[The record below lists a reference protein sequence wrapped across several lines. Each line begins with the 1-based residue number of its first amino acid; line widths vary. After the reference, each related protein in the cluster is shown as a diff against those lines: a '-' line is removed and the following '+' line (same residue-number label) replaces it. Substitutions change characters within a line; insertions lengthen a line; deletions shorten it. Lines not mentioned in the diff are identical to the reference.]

1 MHEMFMHVNRIDL
14 RIKALIALEEDDPE
28 DPFFSLSRN
37 RNKLQNPGVPPEW
50 LSGERV
56 IMTCCL

>member
-37 RNKLQNPGVPPEW
+37 RIKLQSPGIPPEW
-50 LSGERV
+50 LSGKRV
-56 IMTCCL
+56 IMTCWL